1 MFDIEEII
9 KMYDEGN
16 SVRDIACHFHTYP
29 NKIARLLKKSGKEL
43 RTKEEAGKIAVELGK
58 IKPPML
64 GKKRTEEDK
73 AKIGAARAKKWAS
86 MSQNDLE
93 TFKEGARERWKA
105 ESEQDKVERQRLA
118 GEALRRASIEG
129 SKAEKFLYKEL
140 TKAGFNVIMHK
151 SGLIAGEKFEVDLY
165 LPELLVA
172 IEIDGPQHFLPVYGE
187 VSLQRAI
194 KYDTIKNGAL
204 IQRGFCI
211 IRVKYLMKSSSNY
224 SNLRMLE
231 MVLDELKKIK
241 QEFPSEGNRLIELE
255 LSND

>member
-1 MFDIEEII
+1 MFDLKKIEQ
-9 KMYDEGN
+9 MYDDGK
-16 SVRDIACHFHTYP
+16 SVREIANHFNTYP
-29 NKIARLLKKSGKEL
+29 NKIARMLKKSGKEL

-73 AKIGAARAKKWAS
+73 ARIGAARAKKWAT
-86 MSQNDLE
+86 MSQDELE
-93 TFKEGARERWKA
+93 AFKEGARERWKA
-105 ESEQDKVERQRLA
+105 ESDEDKVERQRLA
-118 GEALRRASIEG
+118 GEALRRASVEG

-151 SGLIAGEKFEVDLY
+151 SGLIPGEKFEVDLY
-165 LPELLVA
+165 LPDLLVA

-187 VSLQRAI
+187 ASLQRAI

-204 IQRGFCI
+204 IQRGFCVL
-211 IRVKYLMKSSSNY
+211 RVKYLMKSSSNH

-231 MVLDELKKIK
+231 MILEELNKIK
-241 QEFPSEGNRLIELE
+241 QKFPTEGNRLIELE